1 MGNFQKKYSPDL
13 RSFMAVSTTNYAKFM
28 KLLPEMASI
37 SKIAPLT
44 QVHFQKQPSLAISLL
59 QASRYTQTVE
69 LKQQGFKQPEFQ
81 QGEVLKHLH
90 RTFCVRVYHDAKMAE
105 VLSGVHD
112 SMLPPVF
119 KQPNPEM
126 KQVDEK
132 AQLNR
137 FLGEWLSFCLEY
149 GEVDIEYKTQL
160 AFLS

>member
-1 MGNFQKKYSPDL
+1 MGNVQKKYSPDL
-13 RSFMAVSTTNYAKFM
+13 RSFMAVSATNYAKLM
-28 KLLPEMASI
+28 KLLPEVAAI
-37 SKIAPLT
+37 TKIAPLT
-44 QVHFQKQPSLAISLL
+44 HVHFQKQPSLAISLL
-59 QASRYTQTVE
+59 QASRYTQTLE
-69 LKQQGFKQPEFQ
+69 LKQQGFKQAEFK
-81 QGEVLKHLH
+81 QGEALKHLH
-90 RTFCVRVYHDAKMAE
+90 RTFCVRIYHDAKMAE